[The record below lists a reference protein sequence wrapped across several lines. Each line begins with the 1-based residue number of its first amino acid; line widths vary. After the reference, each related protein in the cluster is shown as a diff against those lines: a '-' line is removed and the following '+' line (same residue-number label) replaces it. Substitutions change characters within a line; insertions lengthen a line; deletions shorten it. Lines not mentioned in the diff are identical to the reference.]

1 MTPDQITLVR
11 DGVSAAV
18 GLVCSVG
25 VALSLF
31 ANGPHGWVFW
41 VALIVGGGGIVLISA
56 TALLNAKA
64 TQASSDELDQYV
76 RTTSAARGYW
86 VMVWAFAAAIVAAW
100 AGWISLERALIAVP
114 LLAVSVECLSSSV
127 LSQAG
132 HRRGVVHGE

>member
-1 MTPDQITLVR
+1 MTPDQITLLR

-18 GLVCSVG
+18 GLVCGVG

-31 ANGPHGWVFW
+31 ADGPHSWLFW
-41 VALIVGGGGIVLISA
+41 AALIVGGGGIVSISA
-56 TALLNAKA
+56 TTILNAKA
-64 TQASSDELDQYV
+64 TEASSDEQDQHV

-86 VMVWAFAAAIVAAW
+86 VMVWAFGAAILAAW

-132 HRRGVVHGE
+132 YRKSVAQGE

>member
-18 GLVCSVG
+18 GLVCGVG

-31 ANGPHGWVFW
+31 TNGPHSWLFW
-41 VALIVGGGGIVLISA
+41 VALIVGGTGIALISA
-56 TALLNAKA
+56 TTLFNVKA
-64 TQASSDELDQYV
+64 TEVSADEQDRHV

-86 VMVWAFAAAIVAAW
+86 VMVWAFGAAILAAW

-114 LLAVSVECLSSSV
+114 LLAVSVECLSSSL

-132 HRRGVVHGE
+132 HRNGLAHGE